1 MAVRSVS
8 AKGQANC
15 IGCPHIH
22 PDNGNCTAVG
32 GFYTAVPAAHC
43 PLIPELRAEN
53 EKLQADVVRFNDMLA
68 SYQNVLVPELR
79 AELEQMKRCIEIV
92 EKQRDAAIEE
102 LENYMVQDVLDGN
115 EPCGICAKASD
126 TPCECCDP
134 SGVGQRRADMA
145 QLYKMTLYVCDLEEN
160 LSLNEIKRLI
170 SDDALDGFLVSCIAH
185 FANEKVGPRIEW
197 DDDIDLNYTDSKA
210 EQWERYFEE
219 D

>member
-1 MAVRSVS
+1 MKCESCTKYDDCRTGSGLTWPCGAYQP
-8 AKGQANC
+8 KDKPNC

-134 SGVGQRRADMA
+134 KWR
-145 QLYKMTLYVCDLEEN
+145 
-160 LSLNEIKRLI
+160 
-170 SDDALDGFLVSCIAH
+170 
-185 FANEKVGPRIEW
+185 GPKEG
-197 DDDIDLNYTDSKA
+197 
-210 EQWERYFEE
+210 
-219 D
+219 